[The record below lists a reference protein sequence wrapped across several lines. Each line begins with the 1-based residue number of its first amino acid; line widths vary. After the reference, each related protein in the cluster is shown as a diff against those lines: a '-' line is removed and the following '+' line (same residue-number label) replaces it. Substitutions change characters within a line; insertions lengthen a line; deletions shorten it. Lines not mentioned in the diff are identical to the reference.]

1 MDLKEAKR
9 LFGGPA
15 PPGSSLIFTERE
27 KERQKEGRKRG
38 REKGCSEWK
47 RNRGGRQDAGGEIE
61 SRDKREPCYWATP
74 APMDSQ
80 QDSKPH
86 SASKGEPGKKIFF
99 FFSLLFT
106 KTYLIY
112 FWPSQQ
118 PLAPPPEPCSMTQTR
133 VTLPSLLFFSLV

>member
-1 MDLKEAKR
+1 MDLKEVKR

-38 REKGCSEWK
+38 REKRCSVWE
-47 RNRGGRQDAGGEIE
+47 RNRGGRRDAGGEIE

-99 FFSLLFT
+99 FSPYCLQ
-106 KTYLIY
+106 KHI
-112 FWPSQQ
+112 
-118 PLAPPPEPCSMTQTR
+118 
-133 VTLPSLLFFSLV
+133 LFFSGHPSSPSLSRRNRAR